1 MVNNEDILKD
11 ILLKMSY
18 DPSKSLNENIEEQ
31 ESSFTR
37 NLDRIYSRPD
47 TAREFNRDMAQLTK
61 EQRHLLMDIAA
72 FGTLFIPVVGPF
84 LSLGLELANAGLY
97 YAEGDKEGAGFAL
110 AFALIPM
117 GELVGKI
124 PAVRNLGRNGLA
136 SLIKKAR
143 TGGRLTKTE
152 AEAVE
157 QINKNKKWL
166 TLKASKEASK
176 IFIKGKLKKA
186 TLKDIVYG
194 VYKFAK
200 KHPNKFSLT
209 KNGLLLGGI
218 WYSYAKLVEIYGI
231 GQESQ
236 TPQMVTKSND
246 DSEEQVVTDFDK
258 VWDYKKDGGKY
269 YTKKKDSD
277 KWILATGN
285 IEKDIR
291 EKVFSTGQSKP
302 TTVLTPEQKKLEEYY
317 LSDKERV
324 TEDVA
329 NQMAPTL
336 KTDGLRKDFA
346 DALSEL

>member
-11 ILLKMSY
+11 ILLKMNY

-31 ESSFTR
+31 MGEKPWMTPRGMSYSE
-37 NLDRIYSRPD
+37 NLKALQGPP
-47 TAREFNRDMAQLTK
+47 LTK

-72 FGTLFIPVVGPF
+72 FGTLFIPVIGPAI
-84 LSLGLELANAGLY
+84 SLGIELANAGLY

-124 PAVRNLGRNGLA
+124 PAVKKLGRDGLA

-143 TGGRLTKTE
+143 TGGKLTKTE

-166 TLKASKEASK
+166 SLKAAKEATK
-176 IFIKGKLKKA
+176 IFIKGKLQKA
-186 TLKDIVYG
+186 TLKDIVFA

-200 KHPNKFSLT
+200 KHPTKFSLT
-209 KNGLLLGGI
+209 KNGLLIGGI

-236 TPQMVTKSND
+236 TPQMASNSND
-246 DSEEQVVTDFDK
+246 NSEEQIVTDFDK
-258 VWDYKKDGGKY
+258 VWDYKKDGDKY
-269 YTKKKDSD
+269 YTKKKDSE
-277 KWILATGN
+277 KWILASGN
-285 IEKDIR
+285 AEKSIR
-291 EKVFSTGQSKP
+291 EKVFGKGQSKS

-317 LSDKERV
+317 LSDKERL

-346 DALSEL
+346 DALSDL

>member
-1 MVNNEDILKD
+1 MVRNEEILND
-11 ILLKMSY
+11 VLLKMFY
-18 DPSKSLNENIEEQ
+18 DTSKTLNENIEEQ
-31 ESSFTR
+31 MGEKPFMTPLGMTYSQ
-37 NLDRIYSRPD
+37 NLK
-47 TAREFNRDMAQLTK
+47 AQQLKPLSK
-61 EQRHLLMDIAA
+61 EDRHLLMDIAA
-72 FGTLFIPVVGPF
+72 VGTFFIPVVGPF
-84 LSLGLELANAGLY
+84 LSLGIELANAGLY
-97 YAEGDKEGAGFAL
+97 YSEGDKEGAGFAL

-136 SLIKKAR
+136 SLIKKVR

-194 VYKFAK
+194 VYKYAK

-209 KNGLLLGGI
+209 KNGLVLGGI

-258 VWDYKKDGGKY
+258 VWDYKKDGDKY

-277 KWILATGN
+277 KWLLASGN
-285 IEKDIR
+285 SEKSIR
-291 EKVFSTGQSKP
+291 EKVFSKNQSNSKSS
-302 TTVLTPEQKKLEEYY
+302 LTPEQKKLEQQY
-317 LSDKERV
+317 LSNKENVDKLVLAQV
-324 TEDVA
+324 TATIDTVKS
-329 NQMAPTL
+329 NQYW
-336 KTDGLRKDFA
+336 D
-346 DALSEL
+346 DAFSDL